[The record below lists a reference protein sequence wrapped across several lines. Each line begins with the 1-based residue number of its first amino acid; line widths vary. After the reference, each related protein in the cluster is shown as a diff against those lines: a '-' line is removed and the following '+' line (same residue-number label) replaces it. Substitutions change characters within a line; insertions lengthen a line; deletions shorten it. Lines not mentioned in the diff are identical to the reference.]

1 MIILKKIELIINRPI
16 EQTDRILI
24 SLTNPPRVIQ
34 PQLKRRLEKL
44 DQVWSNWFLKKLEDQ
59 RENSN
64 LLSWS
69 L

>member
-44 DQVWSNWFLKKLEDQ
+44 DQV
-59 RENSN
+59 
-64 LLSWS
+64 
-69 L
+69 